1 MMGMAAPRVTWP
13 VEDRAWSMPTEAE
26 LDWMGSF
33 LYSREEDTPAWSMRN
48 QKEHDRAH
56 RKAARWQKELEAR
69 QEAITCSR
77 LERFVGRTFTALV
90 EEPVKG
96 EDLAIARIYSQA
108 PDVDGLTVIMGE
120 GMREG
125 DIVNVG
131 IRAVRGLDLEAVLI
145 NG

>member
-1 MMGMAAPRVTWP
+1 M
-13 VEDRAWSMPTEAE
+13 
-26 LDWMGSF
+26 
-33 LYSREEDTPAWSMRN
+33 
-48 QKEHDRAH
+48 
-56 RKAARWQKELEAR
+56 
-69 QEAITCSR
+69 
-77 LERFVGRTFTALV
+77 